1 MGFFLRPFDVAHGL
15 HAVGLAQG
23 RPEQAKRVE
32 GQFNLMDLAT
42 VLFYLI
48 AVITIGSAAMVA
60 FSRNIIYSA
69 FSLLGTFAGVAGIYI
84 FLGADFVA
92 AVQLLIY
99 VGGILVLI
107 LFAVMLTHRI
117 TDVQIT
123 NRAAGRLPG
132 LALVAILL
140 ALLIH
145 TIRQTPWAKV
155 KEVVYAPTTA
165 KIGDLF
171 LRNYL
176 LPFELASLVLL
187 AALIGAVVL
196 ARKEIRE

>member
-1 MGFFLRPFDVAHGL
+1 
-15 HAVGLAQG
+15 
-23 RPEQAKRVE
+23 
-32 GQFNLMDLAT
+32 MDLAT
-42 VLFYLI
+42 AVFYLV
-48 AVITIGSAAMVA
+48 AFLTVGSALIVA

-69 FSLLGTFAGVAGIYI
+69 FSLLGTFAGVAGLYV

-92 AVQLLIY
+92 GVQLLIY

-117 TDVQIT
+117 TDVEIT
-123 NRAAGRLPG
+123 NRAAGRIPALIITG
-132 LALVAILL
+132 LFIYF
-140 ALLIH
+140 LIQ
-145 TIRQTPWAKV
+145 TVRQTPWVKV
-155 KEVVYAPTTA
+155 KEIVHQPTTA

-171 LRNYL
+171 LENYL

-196 ARKEIRE
+196 SRKEIKE

>member
-1 MGFFLRPFDVAHGL
+1 MELA
-15 HAVGLAQG
+15 AVI
-23 RPEQAKRVE
+23 
-32 GQFNLMDLAT
+32 
-42 VLFYLI
+42 FYLVA
-48 AVITIGSAAMVA
+48 AVTVGSAAMVA

-69 FSLLGTFAGVAGIYI
+69 FSLLGAFAGVAGIYV

-92 AVQLLIY
+92 AVQVLIY

-117 TDVQIT
+117 TDVKIT
-123 NRAAGRLPG
+123 NRAAGRIPG
-132 LALVAILL
+132 LVIVAVLL
-140 ALLIH
+140 ALLVQ
-145 TIRQTPWAKV
+145 TIRETPWAKA
-155 KEVVYAPTTA
+155 KQIVYTPTSA
-165 KIGDLF
+165 KIGDMF
-171 LRNYL
+171 LQDYL

>member
-1 MGFFLRPFDVAHGL
+1 
-15 HAVGLAQG
+15 
-23 RPEQAKRVE
+23 
-32 GQFNLMDLAT
+32 MDIAT
-42 VLFYLI
+42 ALFYLI
-48 AVITIGSAAMVA
+48 AIITVGSAAVVA

-69 FSLLGTFAGVAGIYI
+69 FSLMGTFAGVAGIYV

-117 TDVQIT
+117 TDVEIT
-123 NRAAGRLPG
+123 NRAAGRIP
-132 LALVAILL
+132 ALL
-140 ALLIH
+140 AIGVFIFLLVQ
-145 TIRQTPWAKV
+145 TIRETSWAKA
-155 KEVVYAPTTA
+155 KEILYAPTTA

-171 LRNYL
+171 LENYL

-196 ARKEIRE
+196 SRKELRE

>member
-1 MGFFLRPFDVAHGL
+1 MSIAT
-15 HAVGLAQG
+15 AV
-23 RPEQAKRVE
+23 
-32 GQFNLMDLAT
+32 
-42 VLFYLI
+42 FYLI
-48 AVITIGSAAMVA
+48 ALITVVSAGMVA

-69 FSLLGTFAGVAGIYI
+69 FSLLGTFMGVAGLYI

-92 AVQLLIY
+92 AVQVLIY

-123 NRAAGRLPG
+123 NRAAGRIP
-132 LALVAILL
+132 ALIVVGVLTY
-140 ALLIH
+140 LLIDA
-145 TIRQTPWAKV
+145 INETPWAKA
-155 KEVVYAPTTA
+155 KEVVYAATTA

-171 LRNYL
+171 LYTYL

-196 ARKEIRE
+196 SRKEIKE

>member
-1 MGFFLRPFDVAHGL
+1 MTVST
-15 HAVGLAQG
+15 AV
-23 RPEQAKRVE
+23 
-32 GQFNLMDLAT
+32 
-42 VLFYLI
+42 FYL
-48 AVITIGSAAMVA
+48 VVVVTIGSAMMVA

-99 VGGILVLI
+99 VGGILVLV

-117 TDVQIT
+117 TDVEIT
-123 NRAAGRLPG
+123 NRAAGRIPAVIVVG
-132 LALVAILL
+132 VLVYLL
-140 ALLIH
+140 AQ
-145 TIRQTPWAKV
+145 TVRETPWAKA
-155 KEVVYAPTTA
+155 KEVVYAATTA

-171 LRNYL
+171 LDTYL

-187 AALIGAVVL
+187 AALIGAVVI
-196 ARKEIRE
+196 ARKEIKE

>member
-1 MGFFLRPFDVAHGL
+1 MNVS
-15 HAVGLAQG
+15 
-23 RPEQAKRVE
+23 
-32 GQFNLMDLAT
+32 T
-42 VLFYLI
+42 VVFYLVAI
-48 AVITIGSAAMVA
+48 ITIGSAFMVA

-69 FSLLGTFAGVAGIYI
+69 FSLLGTFAGVAGLYV

-117 TDVQIT
+117 TDVEIT
-123 NRAAGRLPG
+123 NRAAGRIP
-132 LALVAILL
+132 ALVITGVLIY
-140 ALLIH
+140 LLID
-145 TIRQTPWAKV
+145 TVRETPWAKA
-155 KEVVYAPTTA
+155 KEITYQPTTA

-171 LRNYL
+171 LEDYL

-187 AALIGAVVL
+187 AAMIGAVVL
-196 ARKEIRE
+196 SRKEIKE

>member
-1 MGFFLRPFDVAHGL
+1 MEIST
-15 HAVGLAQG
+15 AV
-23 RPEQAKRVE
+23 
-32 GQFNLMDLAT
+32 
-42 VLFYLI
+42 FYLVAI
-48 AVITIGSAAMVA
+48 ITVGSAIVVA

-99 VGGILVLI
+99 VGGILILI

-117 TDVQIT
+117 SDVEIT
-123 NRAAGRLPG
+123 NRAAGRVPAVIITG
-132 LALVAILL
+132 VFLVLL
-140 ALLIH
+140 LQ
-145 TIRQTPWAKV
+145 TIRDTPWVKV
-155 KEVVYAPTTA
+155 KEVAYQPTTA

-171 LRNYL
+171 LQTYL

-187 AALIGAVVL
+187 AAMIGAVVIS
-196 ARKEIRE
+196 RKEIKE